1 MAQDSAYTS
10 VKILPK
16 AFKKFPFRGTNLD
29 FGGGKWDKATVYLKN
44 NHNCENLVY
53 DPYNR
58 TKEHNKEVAT
68 RVKTEGVDSITCLNV
83 LNVIKDKDERKM
95 TLFSIYNAVM
105 SSSMVGKKPLFIFQ
119 VYEGDKTA
127 NKDIQTC
134 MKAKEYI
141 PEIQAYFPSWSIKR
155 MGNIIVVYEAEH
167 TRTWDIGL
175 VHPYVAI

>member
-1 MAQDSAYTS
+1 MSQDSAYTS

-16 AFKKFPFRGTNLD
+16 AFKMFSFHERNLD

-58 TKEHNKEVAT
+58 TEEHNKEVAN
-68 RVKTEGVDSITCLNV
+68 RVQTKGVDSITCLNV
-83 LNVIKDKDERKM
+83 LNVIKNKNERYN
-95 TLFSIYNAVM
+95 TLYAIKLLTEVSADI
-105 SSSMVGKKPLFIFQ
+105 GKLPIVIFQ

-134 MKAKEYI
+134 MKTKDYI
-141 PEIQAYFPSWSIKR
+141 PEIQAHFPNWSIKR
-155 MGNIIVVYEAEH
+155 KGNVIIVFQDAH
-167 TRTWDIGL
+167 RLAWDI
-175 VHPYVAI
+175 

>member
-1 MAQDSAYTS
+1 MPQDSAYTS

-16 AFKKFPFRGTNLD
+16 AFKMFSFHGRNLD

-58 TKEHNKEVAT
+58 TEEHNKEVAN
-68 RVKTEGVDSITCLNV
+68 RVQTEGVDSITCLNV
-83 LNVIKDKDERKM
+83 LNVIKNKNERYN
-95 TLFSIYNAVM
+95 TLYAIKLLTEVSADI
-105 SSSMVGKKPLFIFQ
+105 GKLPIVIFQ

-134 MKAKEYI
+134 MKTKEYI
-141 PEIQAYFPSWSIKR
+141 PEIQAHFPSWSIKR
-155 MGNIIVVYEAEH
+155 KGNVIIVFQDAH
-167 TRTWDIGL
+167 RLAWDI
-175 VHPYVAI
+175 

>member
-1 MAQDSAYTS
+1 MPQDSAYTS

-16 AFKKFPFRGTNLD
+16 AFKMFSFHGRNLD

-58 TKEHNKEVAT
+58 TEEHNKEVAN
-68 RVKTEGVDSITCLNV
+68 RVQTEGVDSITCLNV
-83 LNVIKDKDERKM
+83 LNVIKNKNERFN
-95 TLFSIYNAVM
+95 TLYAIKLLTEVSADI
-105 SSSMVGKKPLFIFQ
+105 GKLPIVIFQ

-134 MKAKEYI
+134 MKTKEYI
-141 PEIQAYFPSWSIKR
+141 PEIQAHFPSWSIKR
-155 MGNIIVVYEAEH
+155 KGNVIIVFQAEH
-167 TRTWDIGL
+167 CRTWEHIS
-175 VHPYVAI
+175 HPYVAI

>member
-1 MAQDSAYTS
+1 MSQDSAYTS

-16 AFKKFPFRGTNLD
+16 AFKMFSFHGRNLD

-58 TKEHNKEVAT
+58 TEEHNKEVAN
-68 RVKTEGVDSITCLNV
+68 RVQTEGVDSITCLNV
-83 LNVIKDKDERKM
+83 LNVIKNKNERFN
-95 TLFSIYNAVM
+95 TLYAIKLLTEVSADI
-105 SSSMVGKKPLFIFQ
+105 GKLPIVIFQ

-134 MKAKEYI
+134 MKTKEYI
-141 PEIQAYFPSWSIKR
+141 PEIQAHFPNWSIKR
-155 MGNIIVVYEAEH
+155 KGNVIIVFQDAH
-167 TRTWDIGL
+167 RLAWDI
-175 VHPYVAI
+175 

>member
-1 MAQDSAYTS
+1 MPQDSAYTS

-16 AFKKFPFRGTNLD
+16 AFKMFSFHGRNLD

-58 TKEHNKEVAT
+58 TEEHNKEVAHILE
-68 RVKTEGVDSITCLNV
+68 TEGVDSITCLNV
-83 LNVIKDKDERKM
+83 LNVIKNKDERYN
-95 TLFSIYNAVM
+95 TLYAIKLLSEVSADIGKLSIV
-105 SSSMVGKKPLFIFQ
+105 IFQ

-134 MKAKEYI
+134 MKTKEYV
-141 PEIQAYFPSWSIKR
+141 PEIQAHFPNWSIKR
-155 MGNIIVVYEAEH
+155 KGNVIIVFQDAHRLV
-167 TRTWDIGL
+167 WDI
-175 VHPYVAI
+175 

>member
-1 MAQDSAYTS
+1 MPQDSAYTS

-16 AFKKFPFRGTNLD
+16 AFKMFSFHGRNLD

-58 TKEHNKEVAT
+58 TEEHNKEVAN
-68 RVKTEGVDSITCLNV
+68 RVQTEGVDSITCLNV
-83 LNVIKDKDERKM
+83 LNVIKNKNERYN
-95 TLFSIYNAVM
+95 TLYAIKLLTEVSADI
-105 SSSMVGKKPLFIFQ
+105 GKLPIVIFQ

-134 MKAKEYI
+134 MKTKEYI
-141 PEIQAYFPSWSIKR
+141 PEIQAHFPNWSIKR
-155 MGNIIVVYEAEH
+155 KGNVIIVFQDAH
-167 TRTWDIGL
+167 RLAWDI
-175 VHPYVAI
+175 

>member
-16 AFKKFPFRGTNLD
+16 AFKMFSFHGRNLD

-58 TKEHNKEVAT
+58 TEEHNAMIVNRVAS
-68 RVKTEGVDSITCLNV
+68 EGVDSITCLNV
-83 LNVIKDKDERKM
+83 LNVIKDKKERRTLICSVHRAMDESR
-95 TLFSIYNAVM
+95 LNAD
-105 SSSMVGKKPLFIFQ
+105 KIPIIIFQ

-141 PEIQAYFPSWSIKR
+141 PEIQEVFPSWSIKR
-155 MGNIIVVYEAEH
+155 KGNVIIVFQAEH
-167 TRTWDIGL
+167 CRTWEHIS
-175 VHPYVAI
+175 HPYVAI

>member
-1 MAQDSAYTS
+1 MSQDSAYTS

-16 AFKKFPFRGTNLD
+16 AFKMFSFHGRNLD

-58 TKEHNKEVAT
+58 TEEHNKEVAN
-68 RVKTEGVDSITCLNV
+68 RVQTKGVDSITCLNV
-83 LNVIKDKDERKM
+83 LNVIKNKDERYN
-95 TLFSIYNAVM
+95 TLYAIKLLSEVSADI
-105 SSSMVGKKPLFIFQ
+105 GKLPIVIFQ

-134 MKAKEYI
+134 MKTKEYV
-141 PEIQAYFPSWSIKR
+141 PEIQAHFPNWSIKR
-155 MGNIIVVYEAEH
+155 KGNVIIVFQDAH
-167 TRTWDIGL
+167 RLAWDI
-175 VHPYVAI
+175 

>member
-16 AFKKFPFRGTNLD
+16 AFKMFSFHGRNLD

-58 TKEHNKEVAT
+58 TEEHNKEVAN
-68 RVKTEGVDSITCLNV
+68 RVQTKGVDSITCLNV
-83 LNVIKDKDERKM
+83 LNVIKNKNERYN
-95 TLFSIYNAVM
+95 TLYAIKLLTEVSADI
-105 SSSMVGKKPLFIFQ
+105 GKLPIVIFK
-119 VYEGDKTA
+119 VYEGDKTS

-134 MKAKEYI
+134 MKTKEYV
-141 PEIQAYFPSWSIKR
+141 PEIQAHFPNWSIKR
-155 MGNIIVVYEAEH
+155 KGNVIIVFQDAH
-167 TRTWDIGL
+167 RLAWDI
-175 VHPYVAI
+175 

>member
-1 MAQDSAYTS
+1 MPQDSAYTS

-16 AFKKFPFRGTNLD
+16 AFKMFSFHGRNLD

-58 TKEHNKEVAT
+58 TEEHNKEVAN
-68 RVKTEGVDSITCLNV
+68 RVQTEGVDSITCLNV
-83 LNVIKDKDERKM
+83 LNVIKNKNERYN
-95 TLFSIYNAVM
+95 TLYAIKLLTEVSADI
-105 SSSMVGKKPLFIFQ
+105 GKLPIVIFQ

-134 MKAKEYI
+134 MKTKEYI
-141 PEIQAYFPSWSIKR
+141 PEIQAHFHSWSIKR
-155 MGNIIVVYEAEH
+155 KGNVIIVFQDAH
-167 TRTWDIGL
+167 RLAWDI
-175 VHPYVAI
+175 

>member
-16 AFKKFPFRGTNLD
+16 AFKMFSFHGRNLD

-58 TKEHNKEVAT
+58 TEEHNKEVAN
-68 RVKTEGVDSITCLNV
+68 RVQTEGVDSITCLNV
-83 LNVIKDKDERKM
+83 LNVIKNKDERHE
-95 TLFSIYNAVM
+95 LLRNISNAM
-105 SSSMVGKKPLFIFQ
+105 YSSHLIGHITPIIIFQ

-141 PEIQAYFPSWSIKR
+141 PEIQEVFPSWSIKR
-155 MGNIIVVYEAEH
+155 KGNVIIVFQAEH
-167 TRTWDIGL
+167 CRTWEHIS
-175 VHPYVAI
+175 HPYVAI

>member
-1 MAQDSAYTS
+1 MPQDSAYTS

-16 AFKKFPFRGTNLD
+16 AFKMFSFHGRNLD

-58 TKEHNKEVAT
+58 TEEHNKEVAN
-68 RVKTEGVDSITCLNV
+68 RVQTEGVDSITCLNV
-83 LNVIKDKDERKM
+83 LNVIKNKDERYN
-95 TLFSIYNAVM
+95 TLYAIKLLSEVSADI
-105 SSSMVGKKPLFIFQ
+105 GKLPIVIFQ

-134 MKAKEYI
+134 MKTKDYI
-141 PEIQAYFPSWSIKR
+141 PEIQDVFPSWFIKR
-155 MGNIIVVYEAEH
+155 KGNVIIVFKAEH
-167 TRTWDIGL
+167 CRTWEHIS
-175 VHPYVAI
+175 HPYVAI

>member
-16 AFKKFPFRGTNLD
+16 AFKLFSFHGRNLD

-44 NHNCENLVY
+44 NHNCENLVF

-58 TKEHNKEVAT
+58 TDEHNKEVAT
-68 RVKTEGVDSITCLNV
+68 IVETTGVDSVTCLNV
-83 LNVIKDKDERKM
+83 LNVIKDKDERHKLYY
-95 TLFSIYNAVM
+95 TLGLVVH
-105 SSSMVGKKPLFIFQ
+105 SSYMAGKLPIMIFQ

-134 MKAKEYI
+134 MKAKEYV
-141 PEIQAYFPSWSIKR
+141 PEIQAHFPSWSIKR
-155 MGNIIVVYEAEH
+155 KGNVIIVFKAEH
-167 TRTWDIGL
+167 CRTWEHIS
-175 VHPYVAI
+175 HPYVAI

>member
-1 MAQDSAYTS
+1 MPQDSAYTS

-16 AFKKFPFRGTNLD
+16 AFKMFSFHGRNLD

-58 TKEHNKEVAT
+58 TEEHNKEVAN
-68 RVKTEGVDSITCLNV
+68 RVQTEGVDSITCLNV
-83 LNVIKDKDERKM
+83 LNVIKNKNERYN
-95 TLFSIYNAVM
+95 TLYAIKLLTEVSADI
-105 SSSMVGKKPLFIFQ
+105 GKLPIMIFQ

-134 MKAKEYI
+134 MKTKEYV
-141 PEIQAYFPSWSIKR
+141 PEIQAHFPDWSIKR
-155 MGNIIVVYEAEH
+155 KGNVIIVFQDAH
-167 TRTWDIGL
+167 RLAWDI
-175 VHPYVAI
+175 